1 MLKGKTM
8 SKRLI
13 IRSVVCGVLLILL
26 IFLLLTVYG
35 NAFRKPYPHV
45 VKKLCW
51 IIGRP
56 ESAYNFGVVEAGH
69 LYRSS
74 APDNKFVRFLSKS
87 YKITR
92 VISLRHGPLPY
103 EKVAE
108 ELGIDRHIFQW
119 SSTGVAPDPREI
131 EKVFALM
138 RDPQH
143 VVLVH
148 CGSGATRT
156 GYIIAR
162 YRILDQKWTLEQA
175 QKEINKF
182 WHTKKNVYDRLLEEE
197 FGKR

>member
-8 SKRLI
+8 PKRLI

-26 IFLLLTVYG
+26 IVLLLAVYG
-35 NAFRKPYPHV
+35 NLFRKPYPHV

-51 IIGRP
+51 VMGRP
-56 ESAYNFGVVEAGH
+56 ENGYNFGVVEAGH

-74 APDNKFVRFLSKS
+74 EPDSRFIRFLSKK

-92 VISLRHGPLPY
+92 VVSLRHGPLPY

-108 ELGIDRHIFQW
+108 ELGIDLHIVKW
-119 SSTGVAPDPREI
+119 SSTGVAPDPQEI
-131 EKVFALM
+131 EKVFTLM
-138 RDPQH
+138 RDPHH

-156 GYIIAR
+156 GYVIAR
-162 YRILDQKWTLEQA
+162 YRIMYQNWTLEEA
-175 QKEINKF
+175 RKEIHKF
-182 WHTKKNVYDRLLEEE
+182 WHTKRNVYDKLLEEE

>member
-1 MLKGKTM
+1 M

-13 IRSVVCGVLLILL
+13 IRSIVCGVLLILL
-26 IFLLLTVYG
+26 IVLLLAVYG
-35 NAFRKPYPHV
+35 NAFRKPYPHIG
-45 VKKLCW
+45 KKLCW
-51 IIGRP
+51 ILGRP
-56 ESAYNFGVVEAGH
+56 EAGYNFGVVEGGH

-74 APDNKFVRFLSKS
+74 EPDNRFVRFLSKT

-92 VISLRHGPLPY
+92 VVSLRHGPLPY

-108 ELGIDRHIFQW
+108 ELGIDLYIVKW
-119 SSTGVAPDPREI
+119 SSTGVAPDPQEI

-156 GYIIAR
+156 GYVIAR
-162 YRILDQKWTLEQA
+162 YRILEQNWPLGKA
-175 QKEINKF
+175 SKEMSKF
-182 WHTKKNVYDRLLEEE
+182 WHTKRNIYNTLLEEE
-197 FGKR
+197 FGKY